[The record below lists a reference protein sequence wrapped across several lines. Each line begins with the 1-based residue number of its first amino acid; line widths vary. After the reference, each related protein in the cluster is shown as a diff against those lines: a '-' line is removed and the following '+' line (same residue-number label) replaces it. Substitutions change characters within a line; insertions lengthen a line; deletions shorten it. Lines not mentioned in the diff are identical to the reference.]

1 MKNAGSIID
10 LEKDPRNE
18 LRIDVSFTRAKL
30 FQSLM
35 KNVPKM
41 FPKEMLDLELV
52 NEEGTQEIFLVIK
65 KTNEEIK
72 KKKEVKKVRE
82 ERYLELQRFIHAKTL
97 NHE

>member
-1 MKNAGSIID
+1 
-10 LEKDPRNE
+10 
-18 LRIDVSFTRAKL
+18 
-30 FQSLM
+30 
-35 KNVPKM
+35 M